1 MATRY
6 DELRL
11 YILEAGDTDFTLT
24 PADGAFNVLG
34 NGDNNKLTGNAFD
47 NVLNGGAGA
56 DTLIGGAGNDTYVI
70 DNVGDTVTE
79 ANETGVDLVRS
90 SVTFTLA
97 TAGAAFVENLTL
109 AGTTDINGTGNDLG
123 NVIVGNSGANSLDGG
138 KGADSLFGGGG
149 IDTLIGGEGNDTLDG
164 GDGIDEM
171 AGGVG
176 DDLYTIN
183 DATEVI
189 TEAAGAGTD
198 TVSSSVTY
206 SIADKANLENIILTG
221 TGALNAT
228 GNASNNS
235 LTGNSGVNV
244 LTGAD
249 GNDTLDGGAGADR
262 LDGGAGDDTYVVD
275 NTGDVIVD
283 TTGVDTVV
291 SSLVSYTLGANL
303 ENARAAVGVEA
314 FNLTGNAADNTLT
327 GNAGANVLDG
337 GAGVDQLIGGA
348 GNDTYLVD
356 NTLDLVTEATG
367 GGSDTVLTSVR
378 YALATASEVEVLTA
392 TGRSSINLT
401 GSEFA
406 NAINGNAGRNAISGL
421 GGNDVLNGGLGRDD
435 LRGGAGR
442 DTFEFDTRLS
452 SSNVDRVLDFNVRDD
467 SFALD
472 NAIFRRLGSGSEER
486 PGKLKSG
493 YFKIATD
500 AQDSNDYLLYDRATG
515 VLSYDA
521 DGSGAGREIAIATL
535 RPGLRLTSS
544 DFVII

>member
-1 MATRY
+1 MPTRY
-6 DELRL
+6 DDLRL
-11 YILEAGDTDFTLT
+11 YILEAGDADFALT
-24 PADGAFNVLG
+24 SLDGAFNVLG
-34 NGDNNKLTGNAFD
+34 NDDDNKITGNAFD
-47 NVLNGGAGA
+47 NVLDGGAGA

-70 DNVGDTVTE
+70 DDANDTVTE
-79 ANETGVDLVRS
+79 LNEAGTDLVRS

-97 TAGAAFVENLTL
+97 TVAAAFVENLTL
-109 AGTTDINGTGNDLG
+109 SGTKDIDGTGNDLA
-123 NVIVGNSGANSLDGG
+123 NVILGNAGVNVLDGG
-138 KGADSLFGGGG
+138 KGADSLFGGAGA
-149 IDTLIGGEGNDTLDG
+149 DKLIGGEGNDTLDG
-164 GDGIDEM
+164 GEGIDELI
-171 AGGVG
+171 GGLG
-176 DDLYTIN
+176 DDLYII
-183 DATEVI
+183 DDVSEVI
-189 TEAAGAGTD
+189 TEAAAAGND

-206 SIADKANLENIILTG
+206 SIADKANLENIVLTG
-221 TGALNAT
+221 TAALNAT
-228 GNASNNS
+228 GNTGNNS

-244 LTGAD
+244 LTG
-249 GNDTLDGGAGADR
+249 GEGSDTLDGGLGADR
-262 LDGGAGDDTYVVD
+262 LDGGAGDDRYVID
-275 NTGDVIVD
+275 NAADVIVD
-283 TTGVDTVV
+283 TAGIDTVV
-291 SSLVSYTLGANL
+291 SSLVSYTLEANL
-303 ENARAAVGVEA
+303 ENAQAATGVQTL
-314 FNLTGNAADNTLT
+314 NLTGNAGNNVLT

-337 GAGVDQLIGGA
+337 GAGADQLAGGA

-356 NTLDLVTEATG
+356 NTLDLVTEAAG
-367 GGSDTVLTSVR
+367 GGSDTVLTGVR
-378 YALATASEVEVLTA
+378 YSLASAAEVEVLTA

-435 LRGGAGR
+435 LRGGSGR

-493 YFKIATD
+493 FFKVATD

-544 DFVII
+544 EFIII

>member
-1 MATRY
+1 V
-6 DELRL
+6 
-11 YILEAGDTDFTLT
+11 IL
-24 PADGAFNVLG
+24 
-34 NGDNNKLTGNAFD
+34 
-47 NVLNGGAGA
+47 
-56 DTLIGGAGNDTYVI
+56 
-70 DNVGDTVTE
+70 
-79 ANETGVDLVRS
+79 
-90 SVTFTLA
+90 
-97 TAGAAFVENLTL
+97 
-109 AGTTDINGTGNDLG
+109 
-123 NVIVGNSGANSLDGG
+123 GNSGANSLDGG

-176 DDLYTIN
+176 DDLYIIN
-183 DATEVI
+183 DANEVI

-303 ENARAAVGVEA
+303 ENARAAAGVEA
-314 FNLTGNAADNTLT
+314 FNLTGNGANNTLT

-356 NTLDLVTEATG
+356 NTLDLVTEAAG

-435 LRGGAGR
+435 LRGGSGR

-544 DFVII
+544 DFVLI

>member
-1 MATRY
+1 MAIRY
-6 DELRL
+6 DDLRL

-34 NGDNNKLTGNAFD
+34 NGDGNKLTGNAFD

-79 ANETGVDLVRS
+79 ANEVGVDLVRS
-90 SVTFTLA
+90 TVTFTLA

-109 AGTTDINGTGNDLG
+109 AGTTDIDGTGNDLG
-123 NVIVGNSGANSLDGG
+123 NVILGNSGANSLDVG

-176 DDLYTIN
+176 DDLYIIN

-228 GNASNNS
+228 GNAGNNS

-244 LTGAD
+244 LAGAD

-314 FNLTGNAADNTLT
+314 FNLTGNGANNTLT

-356 NTLDLVTEATG
+356 DTLDLVTEAAG
-367 GGSDTVLTSVR
+367 GGTDTVLTSVR

-472 NAIFRRLGSGSEER
+472 NAIFRRLGSGTEER